1 MKRTI
6 LTMLALLLACALLA
20 GCGASSSMNTA
31 VGGGAAA
38 AAPQENY
45 DMAMEE
51 SGVTSGETGTLLP
64 EAGGRKL
71 VYTATL
77 DLETKTYTDAR
88 TALLEALDKAGGYV
102 ESNEEGGSAERG
114 SRWSRLTLR
123 VPADRYADFLNEAS
137 GVGNLVNK
145 QEQMEDITASY
156 VDVQARLESLETQ
169 RTRLTELM
177 AQAENLTDLLQIQQ
191 QLSDVEYQIESY
203 TAQMRALQNQIAYCT
218 VTVDLQEV
226 ENLTLTQPSF
236 GQRIGEAF
244 RDGWVNFG
252 RQLQELAV
260 ALVYGMPG
268 ILLLVIV
275 AVPVVILLRRAA
287 RKKGPAAPRTPADYS
302 AGPAYTR
309 RPDQTPPPAEGQEP
323 PRQ

>member
-1 MKRTI
+1 MKIRT
-6 LTMLALLLACALLA
+6 ALLPLVLSLCLLA
-20 GCGASSSMNTA
+20 GCGASTSGTA
-31 VGGGAAA
+31 ANQNGVSLETGAAA
-38 AAPQENY
+38 EVSDVA
-45 DMAMEE
+45 
-51 SGVTSGETGTLLP
+51 GEMGGTLETDALSQQQTDQ
-64 EAGGRKL
+64 KII
-71 VYTATL
+71 YTAW
-77 DLETKTYTDAR
+77 LELESRQFDQAR
-88 TALLEALDKAGGYV
+88 TQLVQALDQAGGYI
-102 ESNEEGGSAERG
+102 ESSSENGSASG
-114 SRWSRLTLR
+114 SARWVSLVLR
-123 VPADRYADFLNEAS
+123 VPADQYQDFLSQA
-137 GVGNLVNK
+137 GQTGNLISLR
-145 QEQMEDITASY
+145 QEQENVTAEY
-156 VDVQARLESLETQ
+156 VDIEARLNSLETQ
-169 RTRLTELM
+169 RTRLQELL
-177 AQAENLTDLLQIQQ
+177 AQAQQLEDLLQIQQ
-191 QLSDVEYQIESY
+191 QLSDTEYQIESY

-218 VTVDLQEV
+218 VTVDLREV

-309 RPDQTPPPAEGQEP
+309 RPDQTPPPAQGQEP

>member
-1 MKRTI
+1 MKIRT
-6 LTMLALLLACALLA
+6 ALLPLVLSLCLLA
-20 GCGASSSMNTA
+20 GCGASASGTAANQDGVSMET
-31 VGGGAAA
+31 GAAA
-38 AAPQENY
+38 EVSDSAGG
-45 DMAMEE
+45 M
-51 SGVTSGETGTLLP
+51 GGTLDTDALSQQQTDQ
-64 EAGGRKL
+64 KII
-71 VYTATL
+71 YTAW
-77 DLETKTYTDAR
+77 LELESRQFDQAR
-88 TALLEALDKAGGYV
+88 DQLVQALDQAGGYI
-102 ESNEEGGSAERG
+102 ESSSENGSASG
-114 SRWSRLTLR
+114 SARWVSLVLR
-123 VPADRYADFLNEAS
+123 VPADQYQDFLSQA
-137 GVGNLVNK
+137 GQTGNLISLR
-145 QEQMEDITASY
+145 QEQENVTAEY
-156 VDVQARLESLETQ
+156 VDIEARLNSLETQ
-169 RTRLTELM
+169 RTRLQELL
-177 AQAENLTDLLQIQQ
+177 AQAQQLEDLLQIQQ
-191 QLSDVEYQIESY
+191 QLSDTEYQIESY
-203 TAQMRALQNQIAYCT
+203 TAQMRALQNQI
-218 VTVDLQEV
+218 LREV

-309 RPDQTPPPAEGQEP
+309 RPDQTPPPAEGQDP